1 MFLLPEAESL
11 RPDTLDIFIIF
22 FFFVAAAITVR
33 ALSNI
38 FWVCVINS
46 KPVVKLQVNE
56 TSSFPADV
64 CRA

>member
-11 RPDTLDIFIIF
+11 PPDTLDIFII

-38 FWVCVINS
+38 FLGV
-46 KPVVKLQVNE
+46 
-56 TSSFPADV
+56 
-64 CRA
+64 RH